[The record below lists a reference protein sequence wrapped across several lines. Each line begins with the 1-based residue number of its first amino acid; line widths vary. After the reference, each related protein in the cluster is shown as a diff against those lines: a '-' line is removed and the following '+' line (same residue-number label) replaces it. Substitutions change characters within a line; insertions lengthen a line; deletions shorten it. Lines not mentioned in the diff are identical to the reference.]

1 MVPHEKLILKYI
13 LCSDYM
19 DELLAHKTGILI
31 SDRKFL
37 KLAIDIKSLLTILE
51 KIDSTLEHYYT
62 VRDSI

>member
-1 MVPHEKLILKYI
+1 
-13 LCSDYM
+13 M

-51 KIDSTLEHYYT
+51 EIDSTLEHYYT
-62 VRDSI
+62 VGDSI